1 MFEEN
6 VAELPTEAFSRGIGK
21 LKVRD
26 AAKQVVILGFDTE
39 YDSETKEI
47 VCYQLSDGENS
58 AMIERTEDFSWE
70 DLADWT
76 RSCLRSW
83 GFSLRDCATI
93 MLVSHFSTAEL
104 SHIKDFH
111 KYALIRRVSPQQ
123 VYNAT
128 YRINEHSRLYVMD
141 QYHFFNTGL
150 ARVAGTF
157 GEQKLEFDTTKVSRA
172 DLKDAKFRE
181 YSLWDAIVCARIFW
195 KFRQRLLTQYQVDVV
210 HYPTPASL
218 AMAVYRQ
225 HFLPDSFSA
234 PDFDVRRQAWLSLWG
249 GRAEAYIQGDA
260 LGGYTLRDV
269 KSLYPSSARLLR
281 ELPRGGDW
289 VKREL
294 PRSWQGLCRVRF
306 QFPDHIRY
314 PCLPMY
320 HDGRLIFPLKGTSD
334 CTLQE
339 ARVALQMGAK
349 LEFAKVYEY
358 DSGDDSLA
366 RYMDFFVAEKDR
378 SEKEGDKVGREL
390 SKLMMNALIGKFSQN
405 RGDVDIEDMKK
416 FAEEEGIPLEV
427 ALDPTFIHPLKPKSA
442 PRIGGHI
449 MPEWSAL
456 ILGKARAVMA
466 ELMHEIALDADK
478 LGIAESNLITSTD
491 SLLVPDELNVA
502 VDKAMKRVG
511 VILTSKNEG
520 LTTTRVRVVRSRAY
534 AAEDE
539 KGRIVFGAAHAVHLS
554 RQAAREC
561 EACKAGTCR
570 EPLHDSLRFIMSNLK
585 KYSKVQRLGL
595 KTAIRTGRR
604 FFDDNPIPEMTFARQ
619 WDQKRRLM
627 RDGSSKPWKSIDEYD
642 KVNAK

>member
-1 MFEEN
+1 LIEDN
-6 VAELPTEAFSRGIGK
+6 VAELPQEAFSRGIGRLVK
-21 LKVRD
+21 RD

-47 VCYQLSDGENS
+47 VCYQLSDGTNS
-58 AMIERTEDFSWE
+58 SMIERTRDFTWE
-70 DLADWT
+70 DLAEWV
-76 RSCLRSW
+76 RSCLRCW
-83 GFSLRDCATI
+83 GFSLRESATI

-150 ARVAGTF
+150 AKVAGTF
-157 GEQKLEFDTTKVSRA
+157 GEQKLEFDTTKVSRR
-172 DLKDAKFRE
+172 DLASAKFRE
-181 YSLWDAIVCARIFW
+181 YSLWDAIVCARIFH
-195 KFRQRLLTQYQVDVV
+195 KFRQRLLEQYQVDVV

-225 HFLPDSFSA
+225 HFLPDSFPA
-234 PDFDVRRQAWLSLWG
+234 PENEVRRQAWLSLWG
-249 GRAEAYIQGDA
+249 GRAEAYVQGDA
-260 LGGYTLRDV
+260 HGAYTLRDV

-289 VKREL
+289 VRREQ

-306 QFPDHIRY
+306 RFPASIKF

-320 HDGRLIFPLKGTSD
+320 HDGRLIFPLQGTSD

-349 LEFAKVYEY
+349 LEFAKVFEY

-366 RYMDFFVAEKDR
+366 RYMDFFVSEKDR

-390 SKLMMNALIGKFSQN
+390 SKLMMNALIGKISQN

-416 FAEEEGIPLEV
+416 FADEEGIPLEV
-427 ALDPTFIHPLKPKSA
+427 ALDPTFIHPMKPKSA

-466 ELMHEIALDADK
+466 ELMHEIETSAPE
-478 LGIAESNLITSTD
+478 GVVSNLITSTD
-491 SLLVPDELNVA
+491 SLLVPDELNEA
-502 VDKAMKRVG
+502 VDVAMRRVG

-520 LTTTRVRVVRSRAY
+520 KTTARVRVVRSRVY
-534 AAEDE
+534 AAEADD
-539 KGRIVFGAAHAVHLS
+539 GTIVFGAAHAVHLS
-554 RQAAREC
+554 RQAGREC
-561 EACKAGTCR
+561 PDCKIGTCR
-570 EPLHDSLRFIMSNLK
+570 RPLHDSLRFVLSDET
-585 KYSKVQRLGL
+585 KYPKVQRLGL

-619 WDQKRRLM
+619 WDQKRRLLKGGKS
-627 RDGSSKPWKSIDEYD
+627 RPWQSIDEYD
-642 KVNAK
+642 QVVNA